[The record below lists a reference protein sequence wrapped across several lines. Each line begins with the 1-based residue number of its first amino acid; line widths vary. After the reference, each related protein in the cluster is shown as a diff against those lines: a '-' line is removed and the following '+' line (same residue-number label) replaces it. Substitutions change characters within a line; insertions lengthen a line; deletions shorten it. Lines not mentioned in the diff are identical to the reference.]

1 MNQVEQL
8 KETLKTELIQA
19 VVRAELADE
28 AAVPDVVIETPKE
41 KAHGDFATNLA
52 MQLASVAK
60 KAPKMIAEDIV
71 AHLDYSAAGVDK
83 IDVAG
88 PGFIN
93 FFMKKAYLTDIV
105 MTVLDLQER
114 FGETTAGEGKK
125 VQVEFVSANPTGT
138 LHLGHAR
145 GAAVGD
151 SLCNVL
157 AKAGYDVSR
166 EYYINDGGNQID
178 NLTYSLEA
186 RYLQELGLDWPM
198 PEDGYQGEDIKVIAE
213 ELTAAYGDRFKDVD
227 NEARRAFLRE
237 FGLKRMIDKLKADL
251 ADFRVHFDSW
261 FSESSLYENG
271 KIEDV
276 LKQLDE
282 NDKTYDADG
291 ATWFK
296 SSEYGDDKDRVLV
309 KNDGT
314 YTYLTPDI
322 AYHRDKFS
330 RGFDELIN
338 IWGADHHGYIP
349 RMKAA
354 VQALGYQEDQLKVEI
369 IQMVNLFENGEKV
382 KMSKRTGNAVTMRD
396 LMEEVGIDA
405 TRYFFAMRA
414 PDTHLDFDLGLAKS
428 ESNENPV
435 YYVQYAH
442 ARLCTMLRQGKAKGV
457 EPDQAANLE
466 LLISE
471 KEQDLMKK
479 VGEFPEVVT
488 DSANKRAPHRI
499 TNYVYELAQA
509 LHSFYNAHKVLTDDE
524 ELSRARITLV
534 EAVRITLKN
543 ALDLVGVDAPEK
555 M

>member
-157 AKAGYDVSR
+157 AKAGYDVAR

-227 NEARRAFLRE
+227 SEARRAFLRE

-534 EAVRITLKN
+534 ESVRITLKN